1 MTTLSPQRR
10 PARAAWLILAALM
23 LAVVLVVAG
32 PAQPVAA
39 SCGGTTIV
47 GTEAQLNAA
56 IAAFNAVAAGPCT
69 FTIQLGADILVT
81 SGKELAN
88 QVSGVNLVIEGAG
101 HAVDAQGTGNRRV
114 FFVRINTY
122 VTMNQITVRGGNLNN
137 ADGAGFFLDGDV
149 TGTAGAHLTLTNST
163 VTGNT
168 LTGTANVSGAGISV
182 QPNATLTVRN
192 STISGNISAQFNGGI
207 SSRGQVTL
215 DGVTIT
221 GNSAASGGS
230 GYGGF
235 VGELTIRNTILAG
248 NTGAPDCNNAF
259 GTVTDQGHNLVQS
272 QNNCGLVN
280 GANGNIVGVSP
291 NLGPLANNGG
301 ATQTHLPNA
310 GSPVINAGDTTLTVD
325 QRGVARPQGVA
336 DDIGAVEVVA
346 CPASPWN
353 VATEAELN
361 QAIGCFNAVTT
372 AGSYTI
378 NVTQNISLTRSI
390 AIINNSTTGVDLVI
404 VGGNHTIDGD
414 ETHRGFEIPSPT
426 DVTISD
432 LTMTRCATLLKGG
445 AIHSP
450 GGGSLTLTNVNLT
463 HNIAGWGG
471 GGLASLGPVTITN
484 SAITHNRNTAT
495 NGGGGIR
502 MDAPGSLTLI
512 DSEVSANTTAVSGGG
527 IYVHS
532 GAGLTVRNS
541 TLSGNRGVVGSAI
554 YSAGTL
560 SVTNS
565 TVSANEEMSP
575 NQLAGAIVIA
585 SGSGALDSVTV
596 YNNTGDPLGTSG
608 VAYAAGASGS
618 VRNSILAGNNSPS
631 ADLRCTASTVV
642 ALTRNLLGTVSGWS
656 AGSSCDISQGGN
668 ITGQAPNLGP
678 LANNGGPTQTHLPNA
693 GSPALNAGDTTLT
706 IDQRGEPRPVGPA
719 DDIGAV
725 ESQAGSLTIV
735 KKTVGGDGTFSY
747 SSTQLGDFRLT
758 TQKKTAQ
765 RTFAGLA
772 PGTYNVSEAP
782 TQGWDLT
789 NAICSNGSNPASI
802 TVGRGENVTCN
813 FTNVK
818 RGSITVVKT
827 SAGGDGTFSFTS
839 TTLGGVNAATAGG
852 FSLTTVGGTTQRTFA
867 DLVAGTYDLAESTP
881 AGWQLTGATC
891 SDGSTLP
898 TINLAAGED
907 VTCTF
912 ANAKQGSLTVVKQA
926 TGADTTFPFAST
938 ALGAFDLTTVNGTA
952 QRTFANLN
960 PGAYDLAE
968 TLPAGWQQTSATCSD
983 GSTLPTVDVGAGE
996 DVTCTFANSQ
1006 LDTIVAIKLAVGG
1019 DDAFPFTSTAL
1030 GAFTLT
1036 TTSGYAVQ
1044 AFTGLTPGSYAL
1056 AETPVTGWTMAEADP
1071 TCSNGD
1077 KASAISLGTGETIVC
1092 LFVNYKPD
1100 TIIVEKRTVGGDGAF
1115 GFTSNLPGAGSF
1127 SLTTANGTATR
1138 SFTGLAPA
1146 TYNIAETPQAG
1157 WAQTGAR
1164 CDDGSTPDSVTLL
1177 GGATVRCIFT
1187 DTKLSSV
1194 TVIKTTTGG
1203 DGSFAFT
1210 GSLGSFSLSTV
1221 SGTAQRLFANV
1232 LGGS

>member
-1 MTTLSPQRR
+1 
-10 PARAAWLILAALM
+10 
-23 LAVVLVVAG
+23 
-32 PAQPVAA
+32 
-39 SCGGTTIV
+39 
-47 GTEAQLNAA
+47 
-56 IAAFNAVAAGPCT
+56 
-69 FTIQLGADILVT
+69 
-81 SGKELAN
+81 
-88 QVSGVNLVIEGAG
+88 
-101 HAVDAQGTGNRRV
+101 
-114 FFVRINTY
+114 
-122 VTMNQITVRGGNLNN
+122 
-137 ADGAGFFLDGDV
+137 
-149 TGTAGAHLTLTNST
+149 
-163 VTGNT
+163 
-168 LTGTANVSGAGISV
+168 
-182 QPNATLTVRN
+182 
-192 STISGNISAQFNGGI
+192 
-207 SSRGQVTL
+207 
-215 DGVTIT
+215 
-221 GNSAASGGS
+221 
-230 GYGGF
+230 
-235 VGELTIRNTILAG
+235 
-248 NTGAPDCNNAF
+248 
-259 GTVTDQGHNLVQS
+259 
-272 QNNCGLVN
+272 
-280 GANGNIVGVSP
+280 
-291 NLGPLANNGG
+291 
-301 ATQTHLPNA
+301 A

-802 TVGRGENVTCN
+802 TVGRGENVTCS

-827 SAGGDGTFSFTS
+827 SAGGDAAFPFTS
-839 TTLGGVNAATAGG
+839 TALGG
-852 FSLTTVGGTTQRTFA
+852 FSLTTVGGTAQRTF
-867 DLVAGTYDLAESTP
+867 DNLLAGTYDLAESTP
-881 AGWQLTGATC
+881 AGWAQTGATC

-898 TINLAAGED
+898 AINLAAGED

-912 ANAKQGSLTVVKQA
+912 ANTKGGSLAVVVN
-926 TGADTTFPFAST
+926 TTDGNGSFGFTST
-938 ALGAFDLTTVNGTA
+938 ALGDFAVTTSGGTGQKA
-952 QRTFANLN
+952 FANLA
-960 PGAYDLAE
+960 PGVYDLNEVVTSGWDQGAASCSNGSN
-968 TLPAGWQQTSATCSD
+968 PA
-983 GSTLPTVDVGAGE
+983 TVSVAAGE
-996 DVTCTFANSQ
+996 SVTCTFANTHTQ
-1006 LDTIVAIKLAVGG
+1006 TMIF
-1019 DDAFPFTSTAL
+1019 FPL
-1030 GAFTLT
+1030 
-1036 TTSGYAVQ
+1036 
-1044 AFTGLTPGSYAL
+1044 
-1056 AETPVTGWTMAEADP
+1056 MA
-1071 TCSNGD
+1071 
-1077 KASAISLGTGETIVC
+1077 K
-1092 LFVNYKPD
+1092 
-1100 TIIVEKRTVGGDGAF
+1100 
-1115 GFTSNLPGAGSF
+1115 
-1127 SLTTANGTATR
+1127 
-1138 SFTGLAPA
+1138 
-1146 TYNIAETPQAG
+1146 Q
-1157 WAQTGAR
+1157 
-1164 CDDGSTPDSVTLL
+1164 
-1177 GGATVRCIFT
+1177 
-1187 DTKLSSV
+1187 
-1194 TVIKTTTGG
+1194 
-1203 DGSFAFT
+1203 
-1210 GSLGSFSLSTV
+1210 
-1221 SGTAQRLFANV
+1221 
-1232 LGGS
+1232 